1 MTGDFPDGF
10 EWDPA
15 KCARNLRQHGIDFQ
29 DAIAIW
35 QGPVLQRRSDRGAD
49 ARFLA
54 FGRVH
59 GILIAV
65 VWTSRGDGRRIISA
79 RRARRD
85 ERRYAEAWLAHAG
98 SGPH

>member
-1 MTGDFPDGF
+1 MAPDFPDGF

-15 KCARNLRQHGIDFQ
+15 KCARNLRLHGIDFQ

-35 QGPVLQRRSDRGAD
+35 QGPVLQRRSDRGAE
-49 ARFLA
+49 ARCIA

-59 GILIAV
+59 GCLIAV
-65 VWTSRGDGRRIISA
+65 VWTQRGAGRRIISA
-79 RRARRD
+79 RRASD
-85 ERRYAEAWLAHAG
+85 NERRYAEAWLAHAG